1 MGATGA
7 RLTTVAEAAP
17 SRQRADWWQLLRDEL
32 SLSPVR
38 RWRIVRM
45 TALAALVVVISMALR
60 VPEVAVSAYMI
71 FFVLQA
77 DTPTTVRAGIALCAA
92 LTVALALCFFFF
104 SLVVAEPVLRLPLM
118 TLLLFVGMY
127 LMSSLRGSPLAALGL
142 VLGFITSYSLT
153 YADQVPSPEALVH
166 ALLWLWVVIAYP
178 IGLIVLTEL
187 VLGSRPEDIYRGGLA
202 ARLGAVADVLGAPAE
217 EDGAARARLERLVRA
232 GVADLARY
240 VKRGEPAAPVRASL
254 LRQVELL
261 GFLTRELPEEVKVAP
276 AARVAL
282 CRASE
287 ACLGARRALL
297 GQDRGRDGATLE
309 PFSLAAE
316 RRQSAALSPAAL
328 AVVLPLVVC
337 IQTVTL
343 GVHQLLSPNLTGAAR
358 PAPERPAAVG
368 KRSSNRTES
377 VQFGLKVTLAAM
389 TAYLIYT
396 GLAWFSIHTAMI
408 TCFFVAE
415 DSLGATIHKLTLR
428 ITGAVVGVALGM
440 AAIIFVL
447 PKLDSIGGLTILV
460 AAVTLFAAWFATA
473 SERISYIGWQIAI
486 SFYLAVLQGYARTS
500 KLSVGRDRVIGILLG
515 NVLMTVVFA
524 SLWPVRIKPALR
536 QVLSRSLEALAAML
550 RLDHPARDRLDELEA
565 AFYADLAVA
574 RRYAP
579 LGRFEGRDEPASRI
593 TVVEGLLI
601 PIHAVVV
608 DTVGG
613 AVTAAPPAARHALS
627 ALREGAARWLS
638 ALAASIAA
646 QKSLPAFQ
654 ANDEALATLRHV
666 AGDAALPPEMRARL
680 RLHLDWFELLEMQID
695 KIAQGAPG

>member
-1 MGATGA
+1 
-7 RLTTVAEAAP
+7 LTAVTETAP
-17 SRQRADWWQLLRDEL
+17 SRHRVDWWQLLRDEL

-38 RWRIVRM
+38 RSRMLRM
-45 TALAALVVVISMALR
+45 TGLAALVVVISMALR
-60 VPEVAVSAYMI
+60 VPEAGVSAYMI

-77 DTPTTVRAGIALCAA
+77 DKPTTVRAGIALVVG

-104 SLVVAEPVLRLPLM
+104 SLAVAEPVLRLPLM
-118 TLLLFVGMY
+118 ALLIFGGMY
-127 LMSSLRGSPLAALGL
+127 LMSSLRGSPLAPLGL

-153 YADQVPSPEALVH
+153 YADQLPSPEAMVH
-166 ALLWLWVVIAYP
+166 GLLWQWVVVAYP
-178 IGLIVLTEL
+178 IGLVVLTDL
-187 VLGSRPEDIYRGGLA
+187 AFGSRPEDIYRGGLA

-217 EDGAARARLERLVRA
+217 EDAVPRKRLERLVRA

-261 GFLTRELPEEVKVAP
+261 GFLTRELPQEVKLAP
-276 AARVAL
+276 TAGAALR
-282 CRASE
+282 RASE

-297 GQDRGRDGATLE
+297 GQDRGRGGARLESFTL
-309 PFSLAAE
+309 LADE
-316 RRQSAALSPAAL
+316 RRRSAALSPAAL
-328 AVVLPLVVC
+328 AVVLPLVAC
-337 IQTVTL
+337 IQTVAL
-343 GVHQLLSPNLTGAAR
+343 GVHQLLAPAVAGDAR
-358 PAPERPAAVG
+358 PEPERAATPSP
-368 KRSSNRTES
+368 RSSNRSES
-377 VQFGLKVTLAAM
+377 ARFGSKVTLAAM
-389 TAYLIYT
+389 TAYLLYT

-428 ITGAVVGVALGM
+428 VAGAVVGVALGM

-447 PKLDSIGGLTILV
+447 PKLDSVGGLAVLV

-473 SERISYIGWQIAI
+473 SERISYAGWQIAI
-486 SFYLAVLQGYARTS
+486 AFYLTVLQGFSRTS
-500 KLSVGRDRVIGILLG
+500 KLYVGRDRVIGILLG

-524 SLWPVRIKPALR
+524 SLWPVRIKPAL
-536 QVLSRSLEALAAML
+536 QQALSRSLEALAAML
-550 RLDHPARDRLDELEA
+550 RLDHPAHFRLDDRLDQLEA
-565 AFYADLAVA
+565 AFDADLAAA

-579 LGRFEGRDEPASRI
+579 LGRFEGRGDPASRI

-601 PIHAVVV
+601 PIHAVVA

-613 AVTAAPPAARHALS
+613 AVAAAPPAARKALS
-627 ALREGAARWLS
+627 ALREGVAGWLS

-646 QKSLPAFQ
+646 EESLPAFQ
-654 ANDEALATLRHV
+654 VDDEALATLRQV
-666 AGDAALPPEMRARL
+666 AGDAALPSEMQTRL
-680 RLHLDWFELLEMQID
+680 GLHLDWFELLHMQIE